1 LAGFRTR
8 NRGWTILGGAAV
20 FVALAL
26 VAAAGAP
33 GQVGSPGQPGSGG
46 SGTAP
51 SGNAPADDEAPHGGC
66 GSNADEA
73 PGALTRLEME
83 EALEC
88 LINRER
94 AAKGLRAYMFNEDLR
109 EAARLHS
116 QDMNRRNYFSHYS
129 PEGTRPSQRAR
140 RAGYLGGIKN
150 WRVAENLGWGVGEH
164 ATPRDVL
171 KAWKKSPFHRP
182 HLFDEKLRD
191 FALGV
196 ARGVPRAEIKKLN
209 EARRSAIY
217 TALFGRR
224 GSR

>member
-1 LAGFRTR
+1 
-8 NRGWTILGGAAV
+8 V
-20 FVALAL
+20 FVVLAL
-26 VAAAGAP
+26 VAAAGAA
-33 GQVGSPGQPGSGG
+33 GQVGSAGEPGG
-46 SGTAP
+46 SGAGITP
-51 SGNAPADDEAPHGGC
+51 SGNGPADTEAPRQGC
-66 GSNADEA
+66 GPNADKA

-94 AAKGLRAYMFNEDLR
+94 AAKGLTPYTYNEDLR
-109 EAARLHS
+109 EAGRLHS

-140 RAGYLGGIKN
+140 QAGYLAGIRH
-150 WRVAENLGWGVGEH
+150 WRVAENLGWGVGQH

-171 KAWKKSPFHRP
+171 KAWKKSRFHRP
-182 HLFDEKLRD
+182 HLFDEELRD